1 MKRDSLIRE
10 YAKSIGFDVVG
21 KLKREPDVRYG
32 MKRESHYPL
41 WTDEAGN
48 AYCGSYSKTEKYCII
63 TADDR
68 VY

>member
-10 YAKSIGFDVVG
+10 YAKSIGFEVVG
-21 KLKREPDVRYG
+21 KLKREKDCRYG
-32 MKRESHYPL
+32 FNGRYPV

-48 AYCGSYSKTEKYCII
+48 AYCGSYSKTGKYCIV